1 MKKKNEEV
9 ESVGGDVE
17 DNPQYG
23 QDDYEEEEEEEAVVT
38 HQNPSYLD

>member
-1 MKKKNEEV
+1 MKKKNGEV

-23 QDDYEEEEEEEAVVT
+23 QDDYEEEEEAVVT